1 MVSDCLDCLNSAGGT
16 DSITTSRNEE
26 KEMRAS
32 RNLIPAAALA
42 AACVHAQA
50 AQVQLYGIVDAGIE
64 STSSSAGR
72 QWRALSGGLYGSRWG
87 VTGSED
93 LGAGRRAVF
102 RLESG
107 FAADDGSFL
116 QGGRAFG
123 RESSVGVASDALGT
137 LLIGRLPTPYY
148 LSQSAVDAF
157 AWGNAGSLAAA
168 TRSEK
173 GVTRQ
178 LLPTAVSGRADNAIA
193 YVTPAWGGFSARV
206 LYSLGEGSTALG
218 RSQGAAVRYVTHRGT
233 AIAAWNKQF
242 AGAGAGGGV
251 TAFTAGGS
259 VELAPVRLYAGFTQE
274 RNSCTTCTG
283 AFARN
288 QGVSGVSPSEFRL
301 LNLGVRV
308 PSGAAVLIAQA
319 TRIQDRSSYAVSTGG
334 RGAWWWA
341 AGLEYTLSRRTI
353 AYASIGSIGN
363 RNGSSYALGTGS
375 AQQGAGY
382 LPDPSRVT
390 TIAAGLRH
398 SF

>member
-1 MVSDCLDCLNSAGGT
+1 
-16 DSITTSRNEE
+16 
-26 KEMRAS
+26 MRAS

-50 AQVQLYGIVDAGIE
+50 VQVQLYGIVDAGIE

-168 TRSEK
+168 TAAHGGVGPRRQRHRIRDSRVGRIQRACAVFARRGINSAGSQPGCSRALRDASGDRHHCVEQAIRGGGRWGRSHRIHCRGK
-173 GVTRQ
+173 RRVGTSPALRGFHTGKKQ
-178 LLPTAVSGRADNAIA
+178 LHHLHGSLCAQP
-193 YVTPAWGGFSARV
+193 GGF
-206 LYSLGEGSTALG
+206 G
-218 RSQGAAVRYVTHRGT
+218 R
-233 AIAAWNKQF
+233 
-242 AGAGAGGGV
+242 
-251 TAFTAGGS
+251 
-259 VELAPVRLYAGFTQE
+259 LAQ
-274 RNSCTTCTG
+274 
-283 AFARN
+283 
-288 QGVSGVSPSEFRL
+288 
-301 LNLGVRV
+301 
-308 PSGAAVLIAQA
+308 
-319 TRIQDRSSYAVSTGG
+319 
-334 RGAWWWA
+334 
-341 AGLEYTLSRRTI
+341 
-353 AYASIGSIGN
+353 
-363 RNGSSYALGTGS
+363 
-375 AQQGAGY
+375 
-382 LPDPSRVT
+382 
-390 TIAAGLRH
+390 
-398 SF
+398 